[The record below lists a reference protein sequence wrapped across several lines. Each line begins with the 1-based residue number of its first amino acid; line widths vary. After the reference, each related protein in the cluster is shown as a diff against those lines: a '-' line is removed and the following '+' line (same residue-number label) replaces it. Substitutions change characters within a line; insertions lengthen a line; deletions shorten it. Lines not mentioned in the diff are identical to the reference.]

1 MSAYNIKWAPLG
13 AEEKA
18 RKLKVFREED
28 SMEVDMMKSVPGLYK
43 YPLIMVDLHFF
54 FDLRK
59 WYWSEIFL
67 KTDLIQLWSAP
78 GGMSMPSD
86 FVRGKWAER
95 IYNFR

>member
-13 AEEKA
+13 VEEKA

-59 WYWSEIFL
+59 
-67 KTDLIQLWSAP
+67 
-78 GGMSMPSD
+78 
-86 FVRGKWAER
+86 
-95 IYNFR
+95 